1 MSWRNEHLFFTDSR
15 ARIGLSQ
22 QPGSKHRHTN
32 VLLLPEA
39 HYKFLLF
46 ISFLR
51 PRITDEWMDMPRDF
65 SNF

>member
-1 MSWRNEHLFFTDSR
+1 MSWRNEYLVFTDSR

-32 VLLLPEA
+32 ALLLPEA

>member
-1 MSWRNEHLFFTDSR
+1 MNWRNEYLVFTDSR

-51 PRITDEWMDMPRDF
+51 P
-65 SNF
+65 